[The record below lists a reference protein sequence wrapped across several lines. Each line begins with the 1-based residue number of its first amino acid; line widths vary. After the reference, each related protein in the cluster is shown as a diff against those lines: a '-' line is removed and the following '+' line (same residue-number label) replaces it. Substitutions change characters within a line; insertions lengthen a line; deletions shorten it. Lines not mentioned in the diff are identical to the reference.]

1 VSDVTVVTQFYYPEK
16 IGTAFYTRD
25 LVQAICER
33 AGLSVQVVTG
43 EPYYPQFARYVGY
56 DKKVGSEVIDGVTVH
71 RLRTYVPRPG
81 SAIARILSELNF
93 LVRGRWAL
101 ARKRIPRTR
110 YVISFAPGMFSVL
123 LGKSLTASGGRHLT
137 IVHDLSSGL
146 ARGTGLVPNQAAGL
160 AVERVEAWVLN
171 FSDSLAVL
179 SPQMS
184 GVIRAMGVARP
195 IEVVPLWV
203 RDILAGTEPVPA
215 PEQPTV
221 MYSGSLGRKQG
232 MHRLLALARL
242 LNEAMP
248 EARMIVRGQGSM
260 ETQVRAEAE
269 GLPNIEFHGLV
280 ADEDLARSLGNGRVH
295 LVLQDPDSANF
306 SVPSKVFSTLAA
318 GRPVVATARPGTPLH
333 DLSRLCPA
341 LICVE
346 PDDPEALLVEVQR
359 LLSQPDLSESYGRIG
374 REFVLRHHVREEIV
388 GRLLTRLTGT
398 PQEDRLSTMP
408 A

>member
-1 VSDVTVVTQFYYPEK
+1 MSDVTVVTQFYYPEK

-33 AGLSVQVVTG
+33 EGLSVQVVTG
-43 EPYYPQFARYVGY
+43 EPYYPQFAKYPGY
-56 DKKVGSEVIDGVTVH
+56 EKAAGSEIIDGVSVH

-81 SAIARILSELNF
+81 SAIARIVSELNF

-110 YVISFAPGMFSVL
+110 YVISFAPGMFPVL
-123 LGKSLTASGGRHLT
+123 LGKALTASGGRHLT

-146 ARGTGLVPNQAAGL
+146 ARGTGLVPNRAAGR
-160 AVERVEAWVLN
+160 AMERVEAWVLN
-171 FSDSLAVL
+171 RPDSLAVL

-184 GVIRAMGVARP
+184 GVLRAMGVACP

-203 RDILAGTEPVPA
+203 RDILAGREPA
-215 PEQPTV
+215 ASPEEPTV

-232 MHRLLALARL
+232 VHRLLALARR
-242 LNEAMP
+242 LNETMP

-260 ETQVRAEAE
+260 ESRVRAEAV

-280 ADEDLARSLGNGRVH
+280 ADEDLARSLGYGRVH

-318 GRPVVATARPGTPLH
+318 GRRVGATARPGTPLH

-341 LICVE
+341 LTCVD
-346 PDDPEALLVEVQR
+346 PDDPEALLFEVQR
-359 LLSQPDLSESYGRIG
+359 LLSQRSLCESYGRMG
-374 REFVLRHHVREEIV
+374 REFVLRNHVRDEVV
-388 GRLLTRLTGT
+388 GRLLNRLTGT
-398 PQEDRLSTMP
+398 PEEGRLSTMP